1 MEIYIFSLLII
12 LIFYETGFEG
22 IPIVV
27 GQLMCFTLMEET
39 QVAEPRWIKK
49 LLSLVFHMITEYTSN
64 ILKMM
69 CLSLLGKF

>member
-69 CLSLLGKF
+69 FLSLLGNF

>member
-69 CLSLLGKF
+69 CLSLLGNF

>member
-49 LLSLVFHMITEYTSN
+49 LLSLVFHMITAYTSN

-69 CLSLLGKF
+69 CLSLLGNF